1 MRTRAIL
8 ILAGLLAMLL
18 ALGAGATRARS
29 LSQPAVNW
37 RVMGSA
43 GAPASSASGVVSLNG
58 TLGQTAIGPSVAAN
72 EVQLEAGYWYNID
85 SSWDYY
91 LPLIVRSG
99 Q

>member
-1 MRTRAIL
+1 MRIRATL
-8 ILAGLLAMLL
+8 ILAGLLAVLL

-29 LSQPAVNW
+29 PAQPAMNW

-43 GAPASSASGVVSLNG
+43 GAPAGSASGTVSLNG
-58 TLGQTAIGPSVAAN
+58 TLGQTATGPSIAAN
-72 EVQLEAGYWYNID
+72 EVRLGAGYWYNTD

-91 LPLIVRSG
+91 LPLIVHSG